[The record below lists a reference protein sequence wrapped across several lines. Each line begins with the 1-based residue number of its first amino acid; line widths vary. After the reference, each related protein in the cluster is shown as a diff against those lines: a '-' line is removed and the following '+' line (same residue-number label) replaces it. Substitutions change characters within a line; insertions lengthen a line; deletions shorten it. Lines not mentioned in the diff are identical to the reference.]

1 MPKSKAFLMV
11 ATNAFN
17 YEVLDE
23 IAFRL
28 VADMVRACDCY
39 SLRYSDL
46 DEAVTALDK
55 LSRPTD
61 G

>member
-1 MPKSKAFLMV
+1 MV
-11 ATNAFN
+11 ATNSFN

-28 VADMVRACDCY
+28 VTEMVRHCDCY
-39 SLRYSDL
+39 SLVYSDL
-46 DEAVTALDK
+46 DEAMATLDALARD
-55 LSRPTD
+55 TH